1 MRINLRAVCGD
12 IDSHLD
18 PPCFPRSFARL
29 ARIDAC
35 ARCGFLSGSCS
46 GELGLRS
53 FIDDARRGK
62 IQKTYMPIQRIKALE
77 RLDMTTR
84 GAMIS
89 LEEAAR

>member
-1 MRINLRAVCGD
+1 LTVISTLLVFLEASRGSPGSTLVR
-12 IDSHLD
+12 
-18 PPCFPRSFARL
+18 
-29 ARIDAC
+29 DAS
-35 ARCGFLSGSCS
+35 FLSGSCS